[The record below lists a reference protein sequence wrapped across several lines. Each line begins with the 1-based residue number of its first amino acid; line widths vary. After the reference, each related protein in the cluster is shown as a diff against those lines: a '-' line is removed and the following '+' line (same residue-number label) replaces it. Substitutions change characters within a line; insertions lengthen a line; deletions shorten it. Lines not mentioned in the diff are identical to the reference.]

1 MTTDVVCPI
10 CRGGVLSRGEGKLE
24 QSGDSY
30 LPTVVWSCPRC
41 AYTRYEPA
49 THARWQADGAPAEAP
64 STVGEAPAQAASRR
78 AA

>member
-10 CRGGVLSRGEGKLE
+10 CRGGVLSRGDGRLE

-30 LPTVVWSCPRC
+30 LPTVVWACPRC

-49 THARWQADGAPAEAP
+49 PRAHWQPVHGAATSDAEAQ
-64 STVGEAPAQAASRR
+64 AQAGSRR